1 MPHLHLSSTCLIVI
15 SSHSC
20 QVNLG
25 LTPCPSHSCLHSVAQ
40 LSELCLGHHL
50 GNESILNGTPS
61 FPGWSPTEL
70 PNGQLHSS
78 KSCIWLPLQ
87 SLRVDPACTLFLFYK
102 FVAYAGDLD
111 AFSKRPR
118 SALLLPQDSSR
129 PNAQLRQLQF
139 RSWCMKCIESINPPV
154 FLATSPCAGLRMTK
168 DFSLWA
174 GISMKWEMDK
184 CSVLC
189 FAVLACPQPQSAMG
203 HLLLQIQETVLSQCK
218 YLVFCLGVRVTVGCV
233 SLTFQWLAC
242 IANPHTICTTIFALC
257 GQSCAVDETS
267 STLHVAAFVVVLVA

>member
-1 MPHLHLSSTCLIVI
+1 MIVI

-189 FAVLACPQPQSAMG
+189 FAVSTATECNGPSAVADPRNCFVPM
-203 HLLLQIQETVLSQCK
+203 QIPGILFGGEGDCGVCK
-218 YLVFCLGVRVTVGCV
+218 FDFPMV
-233 SLTFQWLAC
+233 SLYC
-242 IANPHTICTTIFALC
+242 
-257 GQSCAVDETS
+257 QSTHNLYNNFCSVRSE
-267 STLHVAAFVVVLVA
+267 LRC